1 MKSRIQHSEETI
13 TDLVKSLEFT
23 QAEVKELQN
32 EVSVLKTSNNDN
44 KTTIE
49 IMKSQIVELERRTNY
64 QEDYNRRNNLRF
76 TGIQEQPS
84 GESWEETAQ
93 IVTKLLEDKLQVPTM
108 KLERAHRTGQANPSR
123 QRTIVARFEK
133 YGDRETVLRNARKL
147 KGTGIYINEDLCQG
161 SQEIRNKQ
169 LPLLKEARNQGKIA
183 FFKYTKLIIKK
194 RTTQRPETAS
204 NEPTGRVGGDVTVSG
219 GAGGSRR
226 GGSGAGV
233 GGSRD
238 VSSAAPVDAGVWAAA
253 GAAAVSPA
261 VVGVDTVD
269 MSPAGAGAGAAASSL
284 RDSSDGTPTH
294 VGSLGGSA
302 GDLRVGSGVVQRKPM
317 NLRNRKK

>member
-1 MKSRIQHSEETI
+1 
-13 TDLVKSLEFT
+13 
-23 QAEVKELQN
+23 
-32 EVSVLKTSNNDN
+32 
-44 KTTIE
+44 
-49 IMKSQIVELERRTNY
+49 MKSQIVELERRTNY

-108 KLERAHRTGQANPSR
+108 KLNRAHRTGQANPSR
-123 QRTIVARFEK
+123 QKNIVARFEK

-147 KGTGIYINEDLCQG
+147 KGTGIYI
-161 SQEIRNKQ
+161 
-169 LPLLKEARNQGKIA
+169 
-183 FFKYTKLIIKK
+183 KK
-194 RTTQRPETAS
+194 RTSQRPETAS
-204 NEPTGRVGGDVTVSG
+204 NEPKGKFGGDVTVSG
-219 GAGGSRR
+219 GSGGSRP

-233 GGSRD
+233 GRSRD
-238 VSSAAPVDAGVWAAA
+238 VSSAAPVGAGVWAAA

-261 VVGVDTVD
+261 VVGVDAVD

-284 RDSSDGTPTH
+284 RGSSDGTPTH

-302 GDLRVGSGVVQRKPM
+302 GDLRVGSGAVQRKPM